1 MYFYKVP
8 RYTYI
13 TQQFHETALFT
24 PITYNAPVFS
34 ISLKK
39 KSKRLRMGCNLKSEH
54 IALDNATLL
63 GNILKF
69 SLARTSF
76 HTLGRLENVIPSQKF

>member
-1 MYFYKVP
+1 
-8 RYTYI
+8 
-13 TQQFHETALFT
+13 
-24 PITYNAPVFS
+24 
-34 ISLKK
+34 
-39 KSKRLRMGCNLKSEH
+39 MGCNLKSEH

-69 SLARTSF
+69 SLVRTNF